1 LLEDLACIVNLRW
14 LETKHHAPPDSSLHH
29 GQPSWIDSMGSCRGV
44 RRGRGRSFL
53 DGDGRGEGAKGRGMN
68 EANWSGQRPS

>member
-29 GQPSWIDSMGSCRGV
+29 GEPSRIDSMGSCRGV
-44 RRGRGRSFL
+44 LWGRGTRIVY
-53 DGDGRGEGAKGRGMN
+53 GDGRGERARGQGLDMSN
-68 EANWSGQRPS
+68 